1 MAIFKKGESGNPG
14 GRPKAAAGLRA
25 ELDRR
30 YGSDG
35 KILLNELDK
44 LRKSKNEKIRLDA
57 LKLALAYHCG
67 QPTQR
72 IEHSGDGEV
81 VPTTVTFN
89 IQKQPD
95 SDNRT

>member
-1 MAIFKKGESGNPG
+1 MPFKKGQSGNPG
-14 GRPKAAAGLRA
+14 GRPRAAAGLRK

-30 YGSDG
+30 YGNNG
-35 KILLNELDK
+35 KSLLDELDD
-44 LRKSKNEKIRLDA
+44 LRKSKNERVRLDA

-72 IEHSGDGEV
+72 IETLDETPQIPKS
-81 VPTTVTFN
+81 
-89 IQKQPD
+89 IQFIVRQQPG